1 MKKGKK
7 NHLYETCI
15 AKLKWRFNDLQQ
27 QLHSVKKINPTKEVW
42 FFHSSKTR
50 TGERNTEDKK
60 KKTTQKQQVTI
71 LCNTTPFSLT

>member
-15 AKLKWRFNDLQQ
+15 AKLKWRFNNLQQ

-60 KKTTQKQQVTI
+60 KKQLRSSKLQ
-71 LCNTTPFSLT
+71 FSVIPHHFH